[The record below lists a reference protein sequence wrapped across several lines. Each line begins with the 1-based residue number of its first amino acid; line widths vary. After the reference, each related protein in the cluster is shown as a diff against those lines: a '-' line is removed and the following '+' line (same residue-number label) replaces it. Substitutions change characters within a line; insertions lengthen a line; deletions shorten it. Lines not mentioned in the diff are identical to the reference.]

1 MKVSWRV
8 FWCSAGLSCCAAALL
23 LQSGWCT
30 GRETGET
37 HWSGTHGA
45 GAWAWSG
52 CVCRME
58 EVAEH
63 SLLWT
68 RFYSLETLALPAE
81 PGLSSDCLVTV
92 VDVAVVTAVAAS
104 ESLVVVPDSSSVSE
118 PGCCEDC
125 VAPVAERWHSSEHLP
140 HVSPLLMRQ
149 CSLAQVEDL

>member
-8 FWCSAGLSCCAAALL
+8 SWCSAGLSCCAAAQL

-37 HWSGTHGA
+37 HWSGTHEA

-63 SLLWT
+63 SLLST

-81 PGLSSDCLVTV
+81 PGLSSDCLVAVVDVAVVAV
-92 VDVAVVTAVAAS
+92 VDVAVVTAVAA
-104 ESLVVVPDSSSVSE
+104 SLVVVPDSSSVSE

-125 VAPVAERWHSSEHLP
+125 VAPVAER
-140 HVSPLLMRQ
+140 
-149 CSLAQVEDL
+149 